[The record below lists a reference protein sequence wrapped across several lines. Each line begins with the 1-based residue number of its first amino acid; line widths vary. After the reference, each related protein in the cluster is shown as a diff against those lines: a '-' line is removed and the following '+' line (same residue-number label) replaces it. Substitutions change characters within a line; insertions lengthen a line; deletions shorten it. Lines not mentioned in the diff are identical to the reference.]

1 MLLEFLLTIFLII
14 EVLAATCIIIFIIYL
29 WHQFLKLIE
38 ELGYKVYERR
48 HPEEH
53 KGQ

>member
-1 MLLEFLLTIFLII
+1 MLELLLTLFLII
-14 EVLAATCIIIFIIYL
+14 EVSAATCIIIFVIYL
-29 WHQFLKLIE
+29 WHQFLKIVE
-38 ELGYKVYERR
+38 ELGYRFYERR

>member
-1 MLLEFLLTIFLII
+1 MVLELLLTAFLIL
-14 EVLAATCIIIFIIYL
+14 EVLAATCIIIFVIYL
-29 WHQFLKLIE
+29 WHQFLKIVE
-38 ELGYKVYERR
+38 EWGYKFYIRR